1 MGNSIAS
8 YNITITD
15 DGSGN
20 FTPVARRGGTA
31 ASGGTALT
39 IPVSENSDGSFGS
52 GATKLMGKAVM
63 AALAACQNDRSVN
76 G

>member
-1 MGNSIAS
+1 MATYYIS
-8 YNITITD
+8 ITD

-20 FTPVARRGGTA
+20 FTPTARRGGTA
-31 ASGGTALT
+31 PSGGTSLT
-39 IPVSENSDGSFGS
+39 IPVSENSDGAFGS
-52 GATKLMGKAVM
+52 GATKLLGKAVM